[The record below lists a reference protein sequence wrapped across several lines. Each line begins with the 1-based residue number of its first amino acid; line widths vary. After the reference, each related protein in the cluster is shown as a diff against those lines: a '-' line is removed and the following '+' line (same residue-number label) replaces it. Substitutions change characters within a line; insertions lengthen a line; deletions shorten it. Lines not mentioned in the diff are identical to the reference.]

1 MRWLKKLTRKIS
13 LLGKD
18 DEYFLEFIDVLEVF
32 ISKILSLLMIGII
45 FVTLFELVIF
55 LSQQLLTPPVGFFN
69 RTIFEIFGLFLNVLI
84 ALELLENIT
93 AYLKRH
99 VIHVELV
106 IVTSLI
112 AVARKVIIFDI
123 ENKEAIDLIAL
134 AIAILALS
142 FSYFLIRLS
151 NPKNEK

>member
-1 MRWLKKLTRKIS
+1 MRWLKKLSRRIFFI
-13 LLGKD
+13 GKD
-18 DEYFLEFIDVLEVF
+18 DEHFLEFIEVLEVF
-32 ISKILSLLMIGII
+32 ISKVLSLLMIGII
-45 FVTLFELVIF
+45 FVTLFELVIY
-55 LSQQLLTPPVGFFN
+55 LSQQLLTPPIGYFN
-69 RTIFEIFGLFLNVLI
+69 RTLFEIFGLFLNVLI

-93 AYLKRH
+93 AYLRKH

-112 AVARKVIIFDI
+112 AVARKVIIFDL
-123 ENKEAIDLIAL
+123 EKKEAIDLIAL

-151 NPKNEK
+151 NQKDDK

>member
-1 MRWLKKLTRKIS
+1 MRWLKKLARRIFFI
-13 LLGKD
+13 GKD
-18 DEYFLEFIDVLEVF
+18 DEHFLEFIEVLEVF

-55 LSQQLLTPPVGFFN
+55 LSQQLLTPPIGYFN
-69 RTIFEIFGLFLNVLI
+69 RTLFEIFGLFLNVLI

-93 AYLKRH
+93 AYLRKH

-112 AVARKVIIFDI
+112 AVARKVIIFDL
-123 ENKEAIDLIAL
+123 EKKEAIDLIAL
-134 AIAILALS
+134 AVAILALS